1 MVWRKVGTGAF
12 RGASGTYRR
21 GKTICVSAS
30 GHCAGQSGRSPGR
43 RNQVPGSSPRTRAPH
58 PQPRPYSLHAGSGLG
73 GAGARSR
80 WQDILRPSEPFLWTP
95 PGLRPCLGHLLSALG
110 IRLLSGTPLHPPP
123 QKRRAH
129 PAQERPPQPVARTLT
144 GLWVRLGRAW
154 ESRASG
160 LQMFWAAALLPSK
173 AKRRSRQQREP
184 AACRSRSG
192 CHLVTWRT
200 WWLSP
205 RRWDTLETQSL
216 R

>member
-123 QKRRAH
+123 EAPGSPGPRAAT
-129 PAQERPPQPVARTLT
+129 PASSPDTDGAVGPARP
-144 GLWVRLGRAW
+144 GLGEPSLWPSDVLGRSSPSLEGQAQKQTA
-154 ESRASG
+154 EGASG
-160 LQMFWAAALLPSK
+160 LPFALRLPSGNLEDVV
-173 AKRRSRQQREP
+173 AVPE
-184 AACRSRSG
+184 ALG
-192 CHLVTWRT
+192 HTGDTVT
-200 WWLSP
+200 
-205 RRWDTLETQSL
+205 
-216 R
+216 